1 MTDTM
6 NTEKLKWYVEEYV
19 GLGLKVLPVWGIK
32 NQNGKYFCA
41 CPKGEH
47 CDQKPGKHPL
57 SVGKFISGVH
67 TASDDIE
74 ALHAA
79 IDLHPGMNLAIAVP
93 DGMVVVDVDP
103 RNGGDYQLQ
112 DIEAKHGKFPDT
124 WDQLTGG
131 GGRHLCYQVP
141 QGLKFAGKLAPGID
155 IKQAGGYIMVE
166 PSLHE
171 SGRTYDW
178 EASSSPL
185 DGISIE
191 TAPDW
196 LLAMANRPTITSVSR
211 AMATY
216 SVDEVAMADLRSAL
230 TCVDPDDRDTWVRMG
245 HALKTI
251 GDAGLDIWDQWSQR
265 SPKYKA
271 SEIVYRWNGF
281 APKDITYKTVFH
293 IAQEHGW
300 TNTAK
305 LRSKTPE
312 PSTIINVEHQAPK
325 PAKDGAASYDVPD
338 YPQYL
343 LKPGGDQ
350 FNIVK
355 AISEWILESAQKPQP
370 TLALAAALSVVGTAL
385 GRKVASPTG
394 LRTNFYMVGVAGT
407 SAGKDHARK
416 CVKVLFQA
424 AGLTDLL
431 GGEELASGQAVL
443 SRAAAHPVSLFQI
456 DELGL
461 MLKAVASKGAGPHL
475 AGIMTNLIKL
485 FSSAGTIY
493 NGTEYADQKNRER
506 MDIAYPCIG
515 LHGTTTPETLWP
527 ALGSQDVL
535 SGYLNR
541 LLIMFVP
548 DRRVPKRYVGITNPP
563 AEIIEWLKAAR
574 EMAKGVQ
581 GIDPASPIEMSF
593 GAMSEAVFTKFDNWV
608 EDHMED
614 VKVKGLSPL
623 WGRSSEHAQ
632 KIALGMACARYNAQE
647 LRDNAAA
654 GSLEIDLTSAQWA
667 VDFVRFV
674 MLVQEDQVST
684 RMGDSDF
691 DRQAQE
697 TLRIIRNASARGR
710 THAELAEASR
720 MFRALEPRQQD
731 AITDSLSRREAI
743 QLVEYKPAS
752 GRGKSRKAWVASE
765 FLPEQPE
772 SKEGEQP

>member
-32 NQNGKYFCA
+32 SQNGKYFCA

-47 CDQKPGKHPL
+47 CDQQPGKHPL

-93 DGMVVVDVDP
+93 DGMFVVDVDP

-230 TCVDPDDRDTWVRMG
+230 TCVDPDDRETWVRVG

-305 LRSKTPE
+305 IRGKSEAPSIAMTLSDDDAAVQEDVQLPPSIPQHLIDTMPGMMATAFKWMERTAYRPLPE
-312 PSTIINVEHQAPK
+312 LLAVSTISLLATAMGRIFSVEGK
-325 PAKDGAASYDVPD
+325 
-338 YPQYL
+338 
-343 LKPGGDQ
+343 
-350 FNIVK
+350 
-355 AISEWILESAQKPQP
+355 
-370 TLALAAALSVVGTAL
+370 
-385 GRKVASPTG
+385 
-394 LRTNFYMVGVAGT
+394 LRTNLMFVSAAGSGTGKEHGPTCVDQALTLAGCAGLVGA
-407 SAGKDHARK
+407 ARIAS
-416 CVKVLFQA
+416 A
-424 AGLTDLL
+424 AGLVARLQKSPCTVYQIDEFGLRLQAMRAKNSGSHEKQIMVEMMELATSAHKIYRGTDYADADKDTQVMYPCMNLNATTTQAEL
-431 GGEELASGQAVL
+431 FPALSGADILSGAINRMMIVFGPELAAHGQRPTSEDAPEELIEWIKRIRSGIAPLRGGEEITGAKARDV
-443 SRAAAHPVSLFQI
+443 PVSPMASTLF
-456 DELGL
+456 DSFD
-461 MLKAVASKGAGPHL
+461 ASCVNRQHDLQKFN
-475 AGIMTNLIKL
+475 MT
-485 FSSAGTIY
+485 
-493 NGTEYADQKNRER
+493 
-506 MDIAYPCIG
+506 
-515 LHGTTTPETLWP
+515 
-527 ALGSQDVL
+527 
-535 SGYLNR
+535 
-541 LLIMFVP
+541 
-548 DRRVPKRYVGITNPP
+548 
-563 AEIIEWLKAAR
+563 
-574 EMAKGVQ
+574 
-581 GIDPASPIEMSF
+581 
-593 GAMSEAVFTKFDNWV
+593 
-608 EDHMED
+608 
-614 VKVKGLSPL
+614 PL
-623 WGRSSEHAQ
+623 WLRGGVFARQLALVYAVSEVSDTD
-632 KIALGMACARYNAQE
+632 ALATMIEQDTISISPSA
-647 LRDNAAA
+647 
-654 GSLEIDLTSAQWA
+654 AQWA
-667 VDFVRFV
+667 IDFVRSVYGRMEVELKARISDSEFDKV
-674 MLVQEDQVST
+674 VNDIVRIVKSKGKRGLSKREMGQYSRSFRSLKPREQEEVLQAAST
-684 RMGDSDF
+684 V
-691 DRQAQE
+691 
-697 TLRIIRNASARGR
+697 RG
-710 THAELAEASR
+710 
-720 MFRALEPRQQD
+720 
-731 AITDSLSRREAI
+731 AITSVRI
-743 QLVEYKPAS
+743 HPAS
-752 GRGKSRKAWVASE
+752 GRGRPKDAYVATE
-765 FLPEQPE
+765 FVDQEDA
-772 SKEGEQP
+772 